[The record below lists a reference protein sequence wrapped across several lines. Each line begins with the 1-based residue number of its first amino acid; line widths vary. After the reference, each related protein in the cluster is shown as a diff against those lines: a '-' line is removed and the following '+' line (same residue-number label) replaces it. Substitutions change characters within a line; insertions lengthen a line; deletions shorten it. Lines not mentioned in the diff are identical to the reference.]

1 MYVKLIH
8 FMLFIAQ
15 LLLYIFNL
23 LFQQNFFHPPRP
35 VIAKDKI
42 PKQSHKFPPLTFF
55 FTKIS
60 AIIYLNLRGMIT
72 KALFSVGQMFTGM
85 LY

>member
-1 MYVKLIH
+1 
-8 FMLFIAQ
+8 MLFISQ

-23 LFQQNFFHPPRP
+23 LFQQIFFHPTHPG
-35 VIAKDKI
+35 IARDKI

-60 AIIYLNLRGMIT
+60 AIIYLNLRGTII
-72 KALFSVGQMFTGM
+72 KALFSVGQMFAGR

>member
-1 MYVKLIH
+1 
-8 FMLFIAQ
+8 MLFISQ

-23 LFQQNFFHPPRP
+23 LLQQNFFHPPRP
-35 VIAKDKI
+35 VIARDKI
-42 PKQSHKFPPLTFF
+42 PKQSHKFPKTFF

-60 AIIYLNLRGMIT
+60 AIIYLNLRGTII
-72 KALFSVGQMFTGM
+72 KALFSAGQMFTGM

>member
-1 MYVKLIH
+1 ME
-8 FMLFIAQ
+8 
-15 LLLYIFNL
+15 
-23 LFQQNFFHPPRP
+23 FQ
-35 VIAKDKI
+35 
-42 PKQSHKFPPLTFF
+42 TFF

-60 AIIYLNLRGMIT
+60 AIIYLNLRGTII